1 MNARFTNDQGKEQ
14 PIIMGCYGLGV
25 SRTLMA
31 VVEQHTYENGLVWPK
46 ELRPYT
52 YHILL
57 ADVTNEVQM
66 QAAETLYQSLS
77 ERSSVL
83 IDDRNERLGSKF
95 QDADLI
101 GSPVVI
107 VIGKLI
113 KEGLIEIYHRELNS
127 KSVIKNNIV
136 FASSA
141 TRLTWVSNDAG
152 LSPTFDNNIYWAGSG
167 ANTKYH
173 YKGTNYSFTNW
184 KTQVSGDANSD
195 EADPLYIDA
204 ANDDFRIQ
212 TASPA
217 KDAGTDVGL
226 THDYDGVKIPKGAG
240 FDIGAIEYLSTG
252 TFQVGVGVGTITM
265 GSGGSATIGADQ

>member
-1 MNARFTNDQGKEQ
+1 
-14 PIIMGCYGLGV
+14 MGCYGLGV

-57 ADVTNEVQM
+57 ADVTNEFQM

-127 KSVIKNNIV
+127 KSVIKNNIE
-136 FASSA
+136 SI
-141 TRLTWVSNDAG
+141 L
-152 LSPTFDNNIYWAGSG
+152 NI
-167 ANTKYH
+167 
-173 YKGTNYSFTNW
+173 
-184 KTQVSGDANSD
+184 
-195 EADPLYIDA
+195 I
-204 ANDDFRIQ
+204 
-212 TASPA
+212 
-217 KDAGTDVGL
+217 
-226 THDYDGVKIPKGAG
+226 
-240 FDIGAIEYLSTG
+240 
-252 TFQVGVGVGTITM
+252 
-265 GSGGSATIGADQ
+265 